1 MMQQDQPTLGTQ
13 EPAIMTSRREHVYLS
28 KRIDLAVIPIKNPFP
43 AHRQS
48 ITTHDCCLAKC
59 TKALLR
65 SISTDTVNECS
76 VQNAYEWKTSY
87 VPSTNRVTMRSELH
101 ESATSSR
108 KCYKKRNVIQSWQMI
123 SKLVCLHAQKAA
135 VA

>member
-1 MMQQDQPTLGTQ
+1 MLFKSHCALEFFFVSSVCRVLHYALLYNVQF
-13 EPAIMTSRREHVYLS
+13 
-28 KRIDLAVIPIKNPFP
+28 LAVYGFIHIEVCQLSTEYYSTYN
-43 AHRQS
+43 S
-48 ITTHDCCLAKC
+48 IYPGTYQYLA
-59 TKALLR
+59 R
-65 SISTDTVNECS
+65 
-76 VQNAYEWKTSY
+76 KTSY
-87 VPSTNRVTMRSELH
+87 VTSTNRVTMRSELH